1 MIEGTIVENKPLIKI
16 VVGWQLG
23 VQEVIALVD
32 TGFTGQ
38 LKISPSKAIDLGLR
52 VTHTESVS
60 LGDEQVVNMQAAL
73 AVVAMEGTTNVVD
86 VLIGHGKPVIG
97 VGLLKRFGYTL
108 TVLFKRNYLV
118 LQR

>member
-1 MIEGTIVENKPLIKI
+1 MIEGVIVENKPLIRV
-16 VVGWQLG
+16 VVGWRLG
-23 VQEVIALVD
+23 VQEIVALVD
-32 TGFTGQ
+32 TGFTGE
-38 LKISPSKAIDLGLR
+38 LKISPAKATELGLQ
-52 VTHTESVS
+52 VTHTEPVS
-60 LGDEQVVNMQAAL
+60 LGDERVVNMQAAL
-73 AVVAMEGTTNVVD
+73 AVVAMEGQTNLVD